1 MRTDS
6 GKHTAVAA
14 MIVPLA
20 AMLLAGP
27 AWAQSEKIDVKI
39 GGKSIAVESKDVR
52 QGDVHIAKGDTFG
65 QDLVAKNGNITVDG
79 VVDGDCVAYGG
90 SLVINGEVIDAVAS
104 FGGPVQVSGRVGGDL
119 ASFGGPV
126 TVSGMID
133 GDMASF
139 GGPVKLTATAVVDG
153 DIAVMGAQVDRSDS
167 AQVKG
172 EITNISLGM
181 MNRFL
186 PGAVNVAQ
194 RRTPLF
200 RLTKFFIALV
210 WVAASALLVLLTSLF
225 FPRNVER
232 IARAVEL
239 DIWKSVGV
247 GLLAQVAVIPGI
259 ILMAVSILGIPLI
272 PLAIL
277 AFIAAAVLG
286 FAGFCLLAAQRL
298 FAAGH
303 RPAAATVPMAMIGF
317 LALNALLLAG
327 HLINIPGAPFTVLG
341 WILVIANFSLLWFAS
356 TVGLGAVWSTRFGS
370 RDESVPPAPVA
381 KA

>member
-1 MRTDS
+1 
-6 GKHTAVAA
+6 V
-14 MIVPLA
+14 LA
-20 AMLLAGP
+20 AAFLLARP
-27 AWAQSEKIDVKI
+27 AWAEPEQVEVKV
-39 GGKSIAVESKDVR
+39 GGKSISVHSKDVR
-52 QGDVHIAKGDTFG
+52 HGDVYVAKGDTFG
-65 QDLVAKNGNITVDG
+65 EDLVTKGGTITVDG

-90 SLVINGEVIDAVAS
+90 ALIVNGEVLGDAAS
-104 FGGPVQVSGRVGGDL
+104 FGGPVEVKGRIHGDL

-126 TVSGMID
+126 TVSGVID
-133 GDMASF
+133 GEMASF
-139 GGPVKLTATAVVDG
+139 GGQISLLGTAVVDG
-153 DIAVMGAQVDRSDS
+153 NIAVMGSQVDRADS
-167 AQVKG
+167 AKVGG

-186 PGAVNVAQ
+186 PTAVSVAQ
-194 RRTPLF
+194 RKTPVV
-200 RLTKFFIALV
+200 RLVSFLISLA
-210 WVAASALLVLLTSLF
+210 WVAASALLALLVSLF

-239 DIWKSVGV
+239 DIWKSVGI

-277 AFIAAAVLG
+277 VFIGAVVLG
-286 FAGFCLLAAQRL
+286 FTGFCWMAARRLLSSSQRPPM
-298 FAAGH
+298 G
-303 RPAAATVPMAMIGF
+303 TVVTTMLGF

-327 HLINIPGAPFTVLG
+327 QLVNIPGPPFTVLG
-341 WILVIANFSLLWFAS
+341 WIMIIANFSLLWFAS

-370 RDESVPPAPVA
+370 RDETSAAVPAA